1 MPSKYP
7 QLTVFVTTIKYNHLN
22 SSRLFLP
29 IAVIKSLLIFFSF
42 ARLRSTFPSVFW
54 AKGELLLLVLVYFG
68 SSSFILDMC
77 WCMV

>member
-7 QLTVFVTTIKYNHLN
+7 QPTVFVTTIKHNHLN

-42 ARLRSTFPSVFW
+42 ARLRSTFPSGFW
-54 AKGELLLLVLVYFG
+54 AKGELLLFVFAYFG
-68 SSSFILDMC
+68 S
-77 WCMV
+77 